1 MNNKIEK
8 YIDTVSGKTLEKK
21 IYPYNHG
28 KIYREEYYFNGKY
41 HREDGP
47 AIIWYDKNGKV
58 EIESYFLNA
67 ERHREDGP
75 AWIAYNRGKI
85 TDKEYWIRGI
95 EISDPLQL
103 FVLETLENVKKNKCL
118 LK

>member
-41 HREDGP
+41 YREDGP
-47 AIIWYDKNGKV
+47 ASIWYDKNGKV
-58 EIESYFLNA
+58 EMESYFLNGK
-67 ERHREDGP
+67 RHKKDGP
-75 AWIAYNRGKI
+75 AWIAYNKKGEI

-103 FVLETLENVKKNKCL
+103 FVLETLENVKNKCS